1 MIIWL
6 TGQPGSG
13 KTTLACNIIEK
24 IENENSNRKII
35 NIDGDD
41 LRHISSNQDYSKE
54 GRIKNISTAIS
65 IARFL
70 SNKKYTVIIS
80 IVAPYR
86 FLRDELKEQF
96 TFLEV
101 YLYTKEIRGRENY
114 FAKDY
119 EIPIDEKALF
129 LDTGKL
135 NIEECTNEIF
145 NVYRKMATLA

>member
-65 IARFL
+65 IAISKHENGVL
-70 SNKKYTVIIS
+70 DPKYPIM
-80 IVAPYR
+80 
-86 FLRDELKEQF
+86 EE
-96 TFLEV
+96 
-101 YLYTKEIRGRENY
+101 ENN
-114 FAKDY
+114 
-119 EIPIDEKALF
+119 PS
-129 LDTGKL
+129 
-135 NIEECTNEIF
+135 
-145 NVYRKMATLA
+145 

>member
-70 SNKKYTVIIS
+70 SNKKYIVVIS

-96 TFLEV
+96 PFLEV
-101 YLYTKEIRGRENY
+101 YLHTTEIRGREDY
-114 FAKDY
+114 FAEDY
-119 EIPIDEKALF
+119 EIPIDKKTLF

-135 NIEECTNEIF
+135 NIEECSNEIF

>member
-1 MIIWL
+1 MILWL

-13 KTTLACNIIEK
+13 KTTLARKVIEK

-70 SNKKYTVIIS
+70 SNKKYIVVIS

-96 TFLEV
+96 PFLEV
-101 YLYTKEIRGRENY
+101 YLHTTEIRGREDY

-119 EIPIDEKALF
+119 EIPIDKKTLF

-135 NIEECTNEIF
+135 NIEECSNEIF